1 MKSHKKLKLHQ
12 KYEIAPSGLLYRS
25 CTLFILLVIAWYFK
39 NISTNSLVMLFC
51 AINWEDA
58 DQPIITK
65 NETIREDIKVPV
77 NPPSLAK

>member
-25 CTLFILLVIAWYFK
+25 CTLFISLVIAWYFK
-39 NISTNSLVMLFC
+39 NISTNSLAMLFC

-58 DQPIITK
+58 DQPIIAK
-65 NETIREDIKVPV
+65 YETFREDIKSSGK
-77 NPPSLAK
+77 PSIFS